1 MHNRRSW
8 MMGLPNCV
16 SSSGPAGGPGPGRCQ
31 RPGLQVT
38 VTVTASGPGPDG
50 FRSHVVAYTRRCAER
65 RRTSYSMPP
74 PTVTAPTGCQPPGPA
89 SGVARPSGRPRQP
102 DPKFDSSR
110 WLLRPGPGRATIPH
124 EPGRRHGDQR
134 TFKRNIEYKTDDGTE
149 CQLVH
154 TLAHAIV
161 YIVSVD
167 ELTFATK
174 TDDDTECQLVHTLA
188 HGIFCGYVSAAF
200 SVAVE
205 E

>member
-1 MHNRRSW
+1 MDD
-8 MMGLPNCV
+8 
-16 SSSGPAGGPGPGRCQ
+16 GPAKLCFKFRACRWPRPRPLPTTRPSSYSHRHSFRPGARRFPFTRGGLHPALRGTPEDKLLDAASYCDGSHWVPAPGPGI
-31 RPGLQVT
+31 
-38 VTVTASGPGPDG
+38 
-50 FRSHVVAYTRRCAER
+50 
-65 RRTSYSMPP
+65 
-74 PTVTAPTGCQPPGPA
+74 
-89 SGVARPSGRPRQP
+89 GVARPSGRPGQP

>member
-1 MHNRRSW
+1 MFQVP
-8 MMGLPNCV
+8 GLPV
-16 SSSGPAGGPGPGRCQ
+16 APGPAAANDPAFKLQSPSQLPARGQTVSVHTWWLTPGR
-31 RPGLQVT
+31 G
-38 VTVTASGPGPDG
+38 
-50 FRSHVVAYTRRCAER
+50 RRCAER

-89 SGVARPSGRPRQP
+89 SGVARPSGRPGQP